1 MKARL
6 MYRENDFD
14 LDQPAPPLAHHVI
27 QDLELTTL
35 FSAMAAGDTSL
46 ADIAR
51 KAIMASTA
59 DVDTILYRQAILQDC
74 LAQEGVVRSMYE
86 LAVETLTAER
96 KNYFSLSM
104 RSPGWVL
111 HRSVEVMEMS
121 AGKLRRLRAI
131 ADQHAGSF
139 SSEGF
144 RTMFLMLQRELD
156 DQYFALIRQH
166 LKQLKFAQGTLIS
179 ARLGEGNKGTEY
191 VLRQPNQPQG
201 NWFQRMFASGSPD
214 FTFRLHPRDEAG
226 ARALSELQ
234 DRGINLVANALAQ
247 SVEHIVA
254 FFNMLRI
261 ELAFYVGC
269 LNLRVA
275 LARRGAPFCLPVP
288 CPADERQHQALGI
301 YDVCLALTMD
311 GQVVGNDIHGDGKN
325 LVIITGANRGGK
337 STFLRGIGLAQMMM
351 QCGMFVPA
359 NAFRANVAERILT
372 HYKREE
378 DATMESGKF
387 DEELRRMDAI
397 ADHLIPN
404 ALVLFN
410 ESFAATNEREGSE
423 IASQIV
429 RALTEQGVKV
439 FFVSHQC
446 EFARVFHAQQRPDI
460 LFLLAERQADGTR
473 TFRLH
478 EGAPLPTSFGQDLYR
493 RIFAPAAGAE

>member
-111 HRSVEVMEMS
+111 HRSVEVMEML

-404 ALVLFN
+404 ALVFFN

-429 RALTEQGVKV
+429 RALTDQGVKV
-439 FFVSHQC
+439 FFVSHQY

>member
-1 MKARL
+1 

-14 LDQPAPPLAHHVI
+14 PDQPAPPLAHHVI

-35 FSAMAAGDTSL
+35 FSVMAAGDTSL

-74 LAQEGVVRSMYE
+74 LAQEGIVRSIYG

-104 RSPGWVL
+104 RSPDWVL
-111 HRSVEVMEMS
+111 HRSVEVMEML
-121 AGKLRRLRAI
+121 AGKLRQLRAI
-131 ADQHAGSF
+131 ADQHAGDF

-144 RTMFLMLQRELD
+144 RTMFAMLQRELD

-166 LKQLKFAQGTLIS
+166 LKQLKFTQGTLMS
-179 ARLGEGNKGTEY
+179 ARLGEGNKGIEY

-201 NWFQRMFASGSPD
+201 NWFQRMFASGPPG

-234 DRGINLVANALAQ
+234 GRGINLVANALAQ

-254 FFNMLRI
+254 FFNMLRM

-269 LNLRVA
+269 LNLREA
-275 LARRGAPFCLPVP
+275 LAQRGAPFCFPVP
-288 CPADERQHQALGI
+288 YPADDRQHQALGI

-311 GQVVGNDIHGDGKN
+311 GQVVGNDIQGDDKN

-337 STFLRGIGLAQMMM
+337 STFLRGIGLAQIMM

-397 ADHLIPN
+397 AGQLVPN

-439 FFVSHQC
+439 FFVSHQY

-473 TFRLH
+473 TFRLQ
-478 EGAPLPTSFGQDLYR
+478 EGAPLPTSFGQDLYQ
-493 RIFAPAAGAE
+493 RIFAPAATAG